1 MKEKIPFYNIVNM
14 FFVGSV
20 FIFIVA
26 VLFHGQF
33 KTIDLSAPIFS
44 FLKDWSIV
52 ISAILLIAMYEVG
65 FVLNRASSVII
76 EPILTKTKI
85 WPKYQY
91 DKDVSEISEKNSKFQ
106 SMITELVLMRTH
118 ILLYIIIAAL
128 SLFSPYKWFA
138 LLCVALVILFVLAG
152 RKHNSKVNI
161 IRKSTVQSQ
170 SIIDNRNKET
180 SSFLH
185 YDGSAEEEKND
196 TTGKTKN

>member
-1 MKEKIPFYNIVNM
+1 MKDKIPFYNIVNM

-20 FIFIVA
+20 FTFIVL

-33 KTIDLSAPIFS
+33 KSIDLSAPIFT
-44 FLKDWSIV
+44 FLKDWSII

-76 EPILTKTKI
+76 EPILTKAKI

-118 ILLYIIIAAL
+118 ILLYLIIAVL

-138 LLCVALVILFVLAG
+138 LICVVLVILFVLAG
-152 RKHNSKVNI
+152 KKHNSKVNI

-170 SIIDNRNKET
+170 NIIDKRNKET

-196 TTGKTKN
+196 TRNKTKN